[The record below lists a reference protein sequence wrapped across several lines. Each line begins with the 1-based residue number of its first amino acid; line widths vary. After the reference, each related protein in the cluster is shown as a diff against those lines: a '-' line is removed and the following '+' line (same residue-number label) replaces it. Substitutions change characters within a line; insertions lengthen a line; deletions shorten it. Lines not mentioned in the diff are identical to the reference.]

1 MYMDFP
7 FRRFGVAIRQMIS
20 LVVIVLPSVLA
31 AQPPKREFRGAW
43 LHTVYQDG
51 YLKRSTEQNKAFLR
65 DQLDKLRQAGVNV
78 VIFQVRPQSDAFYA
92 SDLEPWSR
100 FLTNDGKAP
109 APYWDPLSFI
119 IDEAHSRGM
128 ELHAWLNPYRVTSSK
143 KQTLPGKH
151 IYHRHPERFVTYDGK
166 IYFDPGLPEN
176 RAYIEEVVADIIR
189 RYDVDGIHF
198 DDYFYP
204 YPVKGKKFPDGKSFK
219 KYGSGMKLGDWR
231 RHNVDLLI
239 EEIHT
244 LIAAEKPWV
253 RFGVSP
259 FGIWRNK
266 ASDLRGSDTG
276 GLQNYDDLYAD
287 VMLWAEKGW
296 VDYLMP
302 QLYWP
307 LDHKLASYR
316 VLVEWWGANAA
327 DRHIYIG
334 QDVAR
339 TMSEDELATKIGM
352 TRCRDGIRGVCW
364 WPGYSLT
371 ANEGGIADALA
382 GNHQSTIAIPPS
394 YPWINDCR
402 PQYLTDVSL
411 RGDILSWTAPAQRG
425 DVSDAVR
432 FVVYH
437 FFDYDTFDTENSV
450 NIIAVTPETE
460 IEVNEKGIYV
470 VTVLDRVNNESLP
483 SNHVFKK

>member
-1 MYMDFP
+1 M
-7 FRRFGVAIRQMIS
+7 
-20 LVVIVLPSVLA
+20 LA

-65 DQLDKLRQAGVNV
+65 AQLDKLQQAGVNA
-78 VIFQVRPQSDAFYA
+78 VIFQVRPQSDAFYN
-92 SDLEPWSR
+92 SEIEPWSR
-100 FLTNDGKAP
+100 FLTDDGKP
-109 APYWDPLSFI
+109 PRPYWDPLEFI
-119 IDEAHSRGM
+119 IAEAHARGM

-143 KQTLPGKH
+143 KQTLPRNH
-151 IYHRHPERFVTYDGK
+151 VYHRHPERFVTYDGK
-166 IYFDPGLPEN
+166 LYFDPGLPEN
-176 RAYIEEVVADIIR
+176 RAYIEEVVADIIH

-204 YPVKGKKFPDGKSFK
+204 YPVKGKKFPDGKSYK
-219 KYGSGMKLGDWR
+219 KHGGGMTLNDWR

-239 EEIHT
+239 KEIHT

-266 ASDLRGSDTG
+266 ASDRRGSDTAG
-276 GLQNYDDLYAD
+276 MQNYDDLYAD
-287 VMLWAEKGW
+287 VLLWAEKGW
-296 VDYLMP
+296 VDYLIP
-302 QLYWP
+302 QLYWQ

-316 VLVEWWGANAA
+316 VLVKWWEDNAS

-334 QDVAR
+334 QDIER
-339 TMSEDELATKIGM
+339 TMKAGELATKIGL
-352 TRCRDGIRGVCW
+352 TRDRDGIQGNCW

-382 GNHQSTIAIPPS
+382 ADFQSTIAIPPA
-394 YPWINDCR
+394 YPWLNDAR
-402 PQYLTDVSL
+402 PPYLTDVTLS
-411 RGDILSWTAPAQRG
+411 GNTLSWSAPARHG
-425 DVSDAVR
+425 DVTDATR

-450 NIIAVTPETE
+450 NIIAVTPDTS
-460 IEVNEKGIYV
+460 IEVEEKGIYV